1 MKELNKLKGKQ
12 YSSLSSA
19 DRAINDFL
27 DKNPQY
33 KETHLFGINKLD
45 HGCYKIEIYDNTT
58 AAKSE
63 LKIREILSA

>member
-1 MKELNKLKGKQ
+1 MKDLNELKRKQ

-27 DKNPQY
+27 EQNSQY

-45 HGCYKIEIYDNTT
+45 HGCYEVEIYDNTT

-63 LKIREILSA
+63 LKMREILSA

>member
-1 MKELNKLKGKQ
+1 MNDLNKLKNKQ

-27 DKNPQY
+27 NQNPQY
-33 KETHLFGINKLD
+33 KETYLFGINKLD
-45 HGCYKIEIYDNTT
+45 HGCYEVEIYDNTT

-63 LKIREILSA
+63 LKMREILST